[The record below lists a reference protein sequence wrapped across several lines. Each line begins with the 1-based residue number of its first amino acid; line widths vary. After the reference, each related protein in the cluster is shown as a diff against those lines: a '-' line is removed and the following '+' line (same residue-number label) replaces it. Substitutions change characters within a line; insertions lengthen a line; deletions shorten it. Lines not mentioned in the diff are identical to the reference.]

1 VLSRNLVGNLIL
13 NAPLFLLFLAQ
24 YSDYSCI
31 YVASGVCNLEAT
43 LSIELR
49 ISSQLVISIRG

>member
-1 VLSRNLVGNLIL
+1 L
-13 NAPLFLLFLAQ
+13 NALLFLFFLVQ

-31 YVASGVCNLEAT
+31 YVASGVYNLDAT
-43 LSIELR
+43 LSIEFR